1 MNPGRS
7 PDQTRTADRI
17 PRLRLQDAHYP
28 LLAAKRANGPAAQI
42 LDPGANGRRDRFPQS
57 LEPDIAHQKPPVVT
71 LPLPSVAEWIKDRR
85 RGSLEESSPI
95 HDLQQLKHL
104 VRLQKA
110 VELMDAW
117 EVDIVE
123 NEQGPG

>member
-1 MNPGRS
+1 MNSGRP
-7 PDQTRTADRI
+7 PDQTGTTDRI
-17 PRLRLQDAHYP
+17 PLLRLQDAHYP
-28 LLAAKRANGPAAQI
+28 LLAAQRANGPAAQF

-57 LEPDIAHQKPPVVT
+57 LEPDIAHQKPPVVA
-71 LPLPSVAEWIKDRR
+71 LPLPSVAEGIKDRR

-104 VRLQKA
+104 IGCEKT
-110 VELMDAW
+110 VELIDAR

-123 NEQGPG
+123 NEQ